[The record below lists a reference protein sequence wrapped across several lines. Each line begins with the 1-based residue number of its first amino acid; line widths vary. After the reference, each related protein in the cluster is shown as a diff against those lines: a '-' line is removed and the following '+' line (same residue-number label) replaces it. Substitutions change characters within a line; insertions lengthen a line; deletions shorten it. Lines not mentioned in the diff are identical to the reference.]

1 MLTLTEAASRK
12 LGEVMAQQAEHGKS
26 WYGLR
31 LNAQAGCCSGPKYG
45 LSLAE
50 EVRTDDWVGEFGGVR
65 VLVDPESAPL
75 ASGLRIDY
83 VETPEATGF
92 AIENPNPAPRSGGC
106 GCGRHSERA

>member
-50 EVRTDDWVGEFGGVR
+50 EARTDDWVGEFGGVR

-92 AIENPNPAPRSGGC
+92 AIENSNPVPRSGGC